1 MQDPDYQSIYGNQ
14 SSSLSPVKRLL
25 KRITL
30 KVALLYGAAAFFFIG
45 FFISDLPHASTTT
58 DMFIAIVVFFASIVL
73 LTLLTL
79 HDRRRRE
86 WQSQLSIDD
95 SGGSHYSRRASLTRW
110 LVGLLVLS
118 LTVALIVSNV
128 YTSNPLIA
136 VVVRSFAAG
145 NLVFA
150 MLSWANKAWRDAP
163 ESKPAPML

>member
-79 HDRRRRE
+79 HDRRKRQRRA
-86 WQSQLSIDD
+86 QLNIDD
-95 SGGSHYSRRASLTRW
+95 SSSRYFRRATLTGW
-110 LVGLLVLS
+110 LVGILVLS
-118 LTVALIVSNV
+118 LVVALTLSNA
-128 YTSNPLIA
+128 YTSNPLVA
-136 VVVRSFAAG
+136 EVARSFAAG

-150 MLSWANKAWRDAP
+150 MVNWANKAWRDEP
-163 ESKPAPML
+163 ESDHALLR